1 MRSAVNRW
9 AVPAVALV
17 LLATGCVAKSVPSGQ
32 STPTQASPSDTQPP
46 VITESA
52 LPTDDTESGDPSGTA
67 GSENPSDPVRPSSSA
82 PSIEGL
88 AACALPYLR
97 VTARPAAAR
106 AAHASYL
113 LTFTNTGQ
121 IACIVAGY
129 PAVAVLNSSGQQA
142 LRANPTPSGYLGGAP
157 VRTVVIDSGQP
168 ASALLE
174 GEQIDLS
181 GNRCPRRP
189 GLLITPP
196 GSTVPARVPIATA
209 ICGGV
214 QIHPVVAGTRG

>member
-1 MRSAVNRW
+1 MRSAVSWR
-9 AVPAVALV
+9 AVPVLLALV
-17 LLATGCVAKSVPSGQ
+17 LAVTGCVAKSVPAGQ
-32 STPTQASPSDTQPP
+32 SAPTPASRGDTQPP

-52 LPTDDTESGDPSGTA
+52 LPSDDTSDPS
-67 GSENPSDPVRPSSSA
+67 SPEDPSDPVRPSTPASSA
-82 PSIEGL
+82 QSTEGL
-88 AACALPYLR
+88 AVCALPYLR
-97 VTARPAAAR
+97 VTVRPAAAR

-113 LTFTNTGQ
+113 LSFTNTGQ
-121 IACIVAGY
+121 IACTLAGY
-129 PAVAVLNSSGQQA
+129 PAVAVLNSSGRQV

-157 VRTVVIDSGQP
+157 SRTVVIDSGQP

-181 GNRCPRRP
+181 GSRCPRQP

-196 GSTVPARVPIATA
+196 NSTVSARVPIATA

-214 QIHPVVAGTRG
+214 QIHPVIAGNSG